1 MVIVATGISG
11 AGKKEYLNRFEEY
24 ATKLGKKVKIYH
36 VGERMLERAKADGLR
51 VTEENILNS
60 NKHTLK
66 ALRNTVFESTFHEY
80 EKDKEKYDVIII
92 NIHGFFYWKKTFRH
106 SYDHSYVGR
115 FNPDVFITIMGHPQD
130 IQKELNSRPQ
140 WKEEQLSMQEIFMWE
155 NVETEVMATWAG
167 LDKKPFYAFYHTQSL
182 ATLYKIAF
190 LPEMEKVYLSIP
202 MTYVTDPKD
211 NEKIKAFAKKLEK
224 YFTVFVPDP
233 LKGDLPRINDGL
245 SDENAT
251 AYTISHQT
259 VRVDFELLLNQSDRI
274 IVFFPKPLP
283 SPGVVNELRE
293 AHETNKGAWVV
304 FPSDIASPFFT
315 YFLDK
320 SFPTEEA
327 LFTFIEKE
335 KKDDPRFTEEL
346 N

>member
-11 AGKKEYLNRFEEY
+11 SGKKEYLNNFEKY
-24 ATKLGKKVKIYH
+24 AAKLGKKVKIYH
-36 VGERMLERAKADGLR
+36 VGARMLKRAKEDGLN
-51 VTEENILNS
+51 VTKENILNS

-66 ALRNTVFESTFHEY
+66 ALRNTVFENILREY
-80 EKDKEKYDVIII
+80 EEDKKTYEVIII

-106 SYDHSYVGR
+106 SYDHTYLDK
-115 FNPDVFITIMGHPQD
+115 FNPDLFITIMGHPLE
-130 IQKELNSRPQ
+130 IQKELSARPQ
-140 WKEEQLSMQEIFMWE
+140 WVEENLTVQEMFMWE
-155 NVETEVMATWAG
+155 NVETEVMATWAE
-167 LDKKPFYAFYHTQSL
+167 LYKKPFYAFFHTQTL
-182 ATLYKIAF
+182 ATLYKLAF

-211 NEKIKAFAKKLEK
+211 NEKIKEFAKKLEK

-233 LKGDLPRINDGL
+233 LKGELPRINEERSKETDI
-245 SDENAT
+245 
-251 AYTISHQT
+251 AYTTSHQT
-259 VRVDFELLLNQSDRI
+259 VRTDFELLLNQSDRI
-274 IVFFPKPLP
+274 IVFFPKALP

-320 SFPTEEA
+320 SFPTEED
-327 LFTFIEKE
+327 LFAFIEKE